1 MFKILLIDDDSHITE
16 GLEMILN
23 DHFPNTYEIFKA
35 FDGRQALELLT
46 ASYYHIIISDIKM
59 PQLDGIRLLELIH
72 REQLPSTVIMLS
84 GYDDYMYIRTTLRL
98 GAYDYLLKPVNIQSL
113 VDLLSGIRPEDSTR
127 HLPADVLSQLPEP
140 SVSDRYFDLECQGDS
155 LTLPEL
161 NQALEQLQ
169 LTVLE
174 LDSSGV
180 LERIHAIFYHLSEE
194 SISKEQ
200 LKKALSGFIYALMQK
215 NGSLIKIV
223 AQYKLSEHDL
233 AAQIKNLPHLSQL
246 MEKFG
251 QILLLYISH
260 LETLKKT
267 NEEYVI
273 KKAQAYIN
281 AHLSQ
286 QPALA
291 DIAAQFHL
299 HPNYFSSLFK
309 KHLNITVREY
319 ILQLRMDTAKELMKD
334 SSLKLLDIAMA
345 VGYEDAAHF
354 NRAFKKVTGLSPS
367 QYRSKIDLS

>member
-1 MFKILLIDDDSHITE
+1 MLKILLIDDDSNIIE
-16 GLEMILN
+16 GLETILR
-23 DHFPNTYEIFKA
+23 DHFPHTYQIFKA

-46 ASYYHIIISDIKM
+46 QSYYHIIISDIKM

-72 REQLPSTVIMLS
+72 REELPSTVIMLS

-98 GAYDYLLKPVNIQSL
+98 GAYDYLLKPVNIQGL
-113 VDLLSGIRPEDSTR
+113 VDLLSGLRPEDSTR
-127 HLPADVLSQLPEP
+127 HLPEDILSQLPEP
-140 SVSDRYFDLECQGDS
+140 ASSDRYFDLECRGDS

-161 NQALEQLQ
+161 DQALEQLQ
-169 LTVLE
+169 LAVLE
-174 LDSSGV
+174 LDTSGV
-180 LERIHAIFYHLSEE
+180 LDRIHTIFYHISEE
-194 SISKEQ
+194 AISREQ

-251 QILLLYISH
+251 QILLLYIGQ
-260 LETLKKT
+260 LETLKKN

-291 DIAAQFHL
+291 DIAAQFRL

-319 ILQLRMDTAKELMKD
+319 ILQQRVETAKEMMKD
-334 SSLKLLDIAMA
+334 SSLRLLDIALA

-354 NRAFKKVTGLSPS
+354 NRAFKNVTGLSPS
-367 QYRSKIDLS
+367 QYRSKMER